1 MRQTNTRFCRGEEM
15 PQAAMTT
22 TPDFDVEQEY
32 RAIEATLLE
41 STTGRWFL
49 AEHGRRSRRL
59 DSRMLEDAIGKL
71 QSSLRQPPALLGQ
84 LQTEIGELRL
94 FLAQTREELMNR
106 RAEAPAVAPGEAAAE
121 KGAATTATSAI
132 LRAAEDMHELVWGL
146 QAKDVDPVACEAIA
160 KHASIIYAM
169 SMQQAKTS
177 ERILA
182 LAAALDQAGGRLAA
196 VLETIAHEL
205 ETDRD
210 AQEEPVSAAPAPAAS
225 VSAPPPL
232 PSFGSIL
239 SSVGDT
245 ASAPAAA
252 AAAATPA
259 SAPVSVDAE
268 PAAAK

>member
-1 MRQTNTRFCRGEEM
+1 MS
-15 PQAAMTT
+15 MTS
-22 TPDFDVEQEY
+22 PDFDVEQEY

-106 RAEAPAVAPGEAAAE
+106 RNEAPVTDKADGETGEAGAARQ
-121 KGAATTATSAI
+121 GAATATAAI

-146 QAKDVDPVACEAIA
+146 QAKEVDPIACEAIA

-169 SMQQAKTS
+169 SMQQARTS
-177 ERILA
+177 ERIIA
-182 LAAALDQAGGRLAA
+182 LAAALDEAGGRLAA

-205 ETDRD
+205 ATDEIED
-210 AQEEPVSAAPAPAAS
+210 VNDEPVQGATSHLSAS
-225 VSAPPPL
+225 EPPPL
-232 PSFGSIL
+232 PSFGSAL
-239 SSVGDT
+239 PPVL
-245 ASAPAAA
+245 AEMEPAPAGEPSAA
-252 AAAATPA
+252 
-259 SAPVSVDAE
+259 
-268 PAAAK
+268 

>member
-1 MRQTNTRFCRGEEM
+1 MT
-15 PQAAMTT
+15 QAVAAP

-84 LQTEIGELRL
+84 LQSEIGDLRL
-94 FLAQTREELMNR
+94 FLAQTREELMSR
-106 RAEAPAVAPGEAAAE
+106 RGDPAKVADTPPSAAEPPGKSAPA
-121 KGAATTATSAI
+121 TATAAI

-146 QAKDVDPVACEAIA
+146 QAKEVDPIACEAIA

-169 SMQQAKTS
+169 SMQQAKNS
-177 ERILA
+177 ERVLA
-182 LAAALDQAGGRLAA
+182 LAAALDEAGGRLAA

-205 ETDRD
+205 QTDEEDGAAETGDTGG
-210 AQEEPVSAAPAPAAS
+210 PAAMAQPL
-225 VSAPPPL
+225 SALLPPPK
-232 PSFGSIL
+232 S
-239 SSVGDT
+239 D
-245 ASAPAAA
+245 
-252 AAAATPA
+252 
-259 SAPVSVDAE
+259 
-268 PAAAK
+268 

>member
-1 MRQTNTRFCRGEEM
+1 M
-15 PQAAMTT
+15 PQAMMNT

-94 FLAQTREELMNR
+94 YLAQTREELMNR
-106 RAEAPAVAPGEAAAE
+106 RSDPPAPATDGGEPAGSKVSA
-121 KGAATTATSAI
+121 TATSAI

-146 QAKDVDPVACEAIA
+146 QAKEVDPVACEAIA

-177 ERILA
+177 ERIIA
-182 LAAALDQAGGRLAA
+182 LAAALDQAGARLAA

-205 ETDRD
+205 ETDAEMQAD
-210 AQEEPVSAAPAPAAS
+210 IAPAATAS
-225 VSAPPPL
+225 PSPEAQATPPPL
-232 PSFGSIL
+232 PSFGSML
-239 SSVGDT
+239 ASV
-245 ASAPAAA
+245 AEAAPASTSSIAVA
-252 AAAATPA
+252 EAT
-259 SAPVSVDAE
+259 APPPL
-268 PAAAK
+268 PAAK

>member
-1 MRQTNTRFCRGEEM
+1 M
-15 PQAAMTT
+15 MTT

-106 RAEAPAVAPGEAAAE
+106 RAEAPAAVDGETTEA
-121 KGAATTATSAI
+121 KSATATATSAI

-146 QAKDVDPVACEAIA
+146 QAKEVDPVACEAIA

-177 ERILA
+177 ERIIA
-182 LAAALDQAGGRLAA
+182 LASALDQASGRLAM

-205 ETDRD
+205 ETDQAD
-210 AQEEPVSAAPAPAAS
+210 EDDDVVAPVAAQSTAAA
-225 VSAPPPL
+225 VAPPPL

-239 SSVGDT
+239 ASVN
-245 ASAPAAA
+245 
-252 AAAATPA
+252 
-259 SAPVSVDAE
+259 E
-268 PAAAK
+268 PAATTSAIAAAVAEPETAAD

>member
-1 MRQTNTRFCRGEEM
+1 M
-15 PQAAMTT
+15 PQAMMTT

-106 RAEAPAVAPGEAAAE
+106 RAEAPAAVAGETAETKSAAA
-121 KGAATTATSAI
+121 TATSAI
-132 LRAAEDMHELVWGL
+132 LQAAEDMHALVWGL
-146 QAKDVDPVACEAIA
+146 QAKEVDPVACEAIA

-177 ERILA
+177 ERIIA
-182 LAAALDQAGGRLAA
+182 LASALDQAGGRLAA

-210 AQEEPVSAAPAPAAS
+210 AEDDDMAAAPTGQPTSATI
-225 VSAPPPL
+225 APPPL
-232 PSFGSIL
+232 PSFGSI
-239 SSVGDT
+239 VAAVNET
-245 ASAPAAA
+245 AAAPVAPAETDAA
-252 AAAATPA
+252 A
-259 SAPVSVDAE
+259 D
-268 PAAAK
+268 

>member
-1 MRQTNTRFCRGEEM
+1 MT
-15 PQAAMTT
+15 TT

-59 DSRMLEDAIGKL
+59 DSRMLENAIGKL

-106 RAEAPAVAPGEAAAE
+106 RAESPAMVASESGET
-121 KGAATTATSAI
+121 KGAGATATSAI

-146 QAKDVDPVACEAIA
+146 QAKEVDPVACEAIA

-177 ERILA
+177 ERIISLA
-182 LAAALDQAGGRLAA
+182 SALDQAGGRLAA
-196 VLETIAHEL
+196 VLETISHEL
-205 ETDRD
+205 ETDNAVDDD
-210 AQEEPVSAAPAPAAS
+210 ASAPAQSES
-225 VSAPPPL
+225 VAIALPPL
-232 PSFGSIL
+232 PSFGSI
-239 SSVGDT
+239 VAAVNETPPANITPGGHETT
-245 ASAPAAA
+245 AL
-252 AAAATPA
+252 
-259 SAPVSVDAE
+259 
-268 PAAAK
+268 

>member
-1 MRQTNTRFCRGEEM
+1 MA
-15 PQAAMTT
+15 QALTMA

-41 STTGRWFL
+41 TTTGRWFL

-71 QSSLRQPPALLGQ
+71 QHSLRQPPALLGQ
-84 LQTEIGELRL
+84 LQSEIGELRL

-106 RAEAPAVAPGEAAAE
+106 RAEAGPAGKVEDGAKVEAG
-121 KGAATTATSAI
+121 KSGATTATTAI

-146 QAKDVDPVACEAIA
+146 QAKEVDPVACEAIA

-177 ERILA
+177 ERIIA
-182 LAAALDQAGGRLAA
+182 LAGALDQAGSRLAA

-210 AQEEPVSAAPAPAAS
+210 GEGEPAANAS
-225 VSAPPPL
+225 EPAATLPPPL
-232 PSFGSIL
+232 PL
-239 SSVGDT
+239 APQDPPP
-245 ASAPAAA
+245 PAA
-252 AAAATPA
+252 
-259 SAPVSVDAE
+259 
-268 PAAAK
+268 

>member
-1 MRQTNTRFCRGEEM
+1 M
-15 PQAAMTT
+15 PQAQAMMTT

-106 RAEAPAVAPGEAAAE
+106 RAEAPVSVPGETAE
-121 KGAATTATSAI
+121 AKSATATATSAI

-146 QAKDVDPVACEAIA
+146 QAKEVDPVACQAIA

-177 ERILA
+177 ERIIA
-182 LAAALDQAGGRLAA
+182 LASALDQAGGRLAA

-205 ETDRD
+205 ETDREL
-210 AQEEPVSAAPAPAAS
+210 EEDEAATAAPQPSAS
-225 VSAPPPL
+225 AIAPPPL

-239 SSVGDT
+239 ASVNET
-245 ASAPAAA
+245 PPAPVAPAPAAV
-252 AAAATPA
+252 P
-259 SAPVSVDAE
+259 AE
-268 PAAAK
+268 PETAAD

>member
-1 MRQTNTRFCRGEEM
+1 MRQANTRFCRGEEM
-15 PQAAMTT
+15 PQAMMTT

-106 RAEAPAVAPGEAAAE
+106 RAEAPAAVASEAGEAKA
-121 KGAATTATSAI
+121 GAATATSAI

-146 QAKDVDPVACEAIA
+146 QAKEVDPVACEAIA

-177 ERILA
+177 ERIIA
-182 LAAALDQAGGRLAA
+182 LASALDQAGGRLAA

-205 ETDRD
+205 ETDREAAD
-210 AQEEPVSAAPAPAAS
+210 EQAVAAPVAAAPTA
-225 VSAPPPL
+225 SAPPPL

-239 SSVGDT
+239 ASVNETAPAT
-245 ASAPAAA
+245 ASVASTTAE
-252 AAAATPA
+252 A
-259 SAPVSVDAE
+259 SA
-268 PAAAK
+268 AK

>member
-1 MRQTNTRFCRGEEM
+1 M
-15 PQAAMTT
+15 PQAMTMT
-22 TPDFDVEQEY
+22 APDFDVEQEY

-94 FLAQTREELMNR
+94 YLAQTREELMNR
-106 RAEAPAVAPGEAAAE
+106 RNEAPITDKAGSEAGEVSAA
-121 KGAATTATSAI
+121 KQGAATATTAI

-146 QAKDVDPVACEAIA
+146 QAKEVDPIACEAIA

-169 SMQQAKTS
+169 SMQQARTS
-177 ERILA
+177 ERIIA
-182 LAAALDQAGGRLAA
+182 LASALDEAGARLAA

-205 ETDRD
+205 EADVS
-210 AQEEPVSAAPAPAAS
+210 QEEASETSQAMPALAAPL
-225 VSAPPPL
+225 VEPPL
-232 PSFGSIL
+232 PSFGSAL
-239 SSVGDT
+239 PPVAPEGHEEVPAPSEP
-245 ASAPAAA
+245 SAA
-252 AAAATPA
+252 
-259 SAPVSVDAE
+259 
-268 PAAAK
+268 

>member
-1 MRQTNTRFCRGEEM
+1 MS
-15 PQAAMTT
+15 QALPLT

-94 FLAQTREELMNR
+94 YLAQTREELMSR
-106 RAEAPAVAPGEAAAE
+106 RTDAATAPQVATEAKSETAG
-121 KGAATTATSAI
+121 KDGAATATAAI

-146 QAKDVDPVACEAIA
+146 QAKEVDPVACEAIA

-169 SMQQAKTS
+169 SMQQARNS
-177 ERILA
+177 ERVLA

-196 VLETIAHEL
+196 VLETISHEL
-205 ETDRD
+205 ETDGEPD
-210 AQEEPVSAAPAPAAS
+210 AEPVAALEPVTSAPSAS
-225 VSAPPPL
+225 SPPPL
-232 PSFGSIL
+232 PSFGSL
-239 SSVGDT
+239 LGSVSPAQPPSSIETDPSKAG
-245 ASAPAAA
+245 
-252 AAAATPA
+252 
-259 SAPVSVDAE
+259 
-268 PAAAK
+268 